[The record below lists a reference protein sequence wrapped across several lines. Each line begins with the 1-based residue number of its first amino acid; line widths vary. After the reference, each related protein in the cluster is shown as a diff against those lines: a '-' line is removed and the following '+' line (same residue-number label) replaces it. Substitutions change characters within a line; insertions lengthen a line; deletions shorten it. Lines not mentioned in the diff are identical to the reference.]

1 MTGWNDVTWRT
12 SSWSGASNNC
22 VEVAHL
28 PGDRVAV
35 RDTKDRTRS
44 AHLHTA
50 PAWAAFLSSVRAGEF
65 GAR

>member
-1 MTGWNDVTWRT
+1 MTALDDIAWRT
-12 SSWSGASNNC
+12 SSFSGASNNC

-35 RDTKDRTRS
+35 RDTKDRSRA

-50 PAWAAFLSSVRAGEF
+50 HAWAAFLSSLRAGEF